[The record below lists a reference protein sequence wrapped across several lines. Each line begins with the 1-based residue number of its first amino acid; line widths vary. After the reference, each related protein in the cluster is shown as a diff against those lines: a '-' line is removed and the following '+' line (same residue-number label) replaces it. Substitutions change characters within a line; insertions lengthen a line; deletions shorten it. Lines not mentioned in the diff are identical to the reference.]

1 MADKKVAIIIGSD
14 SDWPVME
21 TCYKTLRDFGVAAE
35 VQVLSAHRTPD
46 KLAAYV
52 QAGEARGI
60 GVFIAGAGMAAALP
74 GAVAACTA
82 LPVIGVP
89 LISGALQGVDA
100 LLSIVQMPPGV
111 PVATVAIGEAGA
123 RNAALLAIQI
133 LAAGCPSLAEAF
145 KNHKRKQ
152 VETVDRKNQSLQERL
167 ARE

>member
-21 TCYKTLRDFGVAAE
+21 SCYRTLREFGVGVE

-52 QAGEARGI
+52 GGAEGRGI
-60 GVFIAGAGMAAALP
+60 GLFIAGAGMAAALP
-74 GAVAACTA
+74 GAVASCTS

-89 LISGALQGVDA
+89 LISGALPGIDA

-123 RNAALLAIQI
+123 KNAALLAIQI
-133 LAAGCPSLAEAF
+133 LGVGSPPLAEAF

-152 VETVDRKNQSLQERL
+152 AETVDRKNQSLQERL